1 MKYGIINNIIN
12 SLILYY
18 GKSPVVKSK
27 EISTF
32 IESVINLC
40 NIDDVY
46 SDKMYIKSGNIIIVP
61 LNKRDY
67 SVELIHVDGILQII
81 LFIPAVEIF
90 SDEQD
95 ISISY
100 EAKAICAIIKKVMEY
115 IDATK
120 SPIEDIVDD
129 WFCYLMVYK
138 YISTFFLE
146 KHVEETFN
154 QIIKEEKLNIEVGH
168 IQELAEQCE
177 MYKDNDKLVN
187 SFESKNVIIYL
198 NKIL

>member
-1 MKYGIINNIIN
+1 MKYGIIDNMIN

-32 IESVINLC
+32 VESIINLC
-40 NIDDVY
+40 NIDEVY
-46 SDKMYIKSGNIIIVP
+46 DDKMYIKSGNIIIVP
-61 LNKRDY
+61 LKKRDY
-67 SVELIHVDGILQII
+67 SVELIHVNDILQII
-81 LFIPAVEIF
+81 LFIPALEIF
-90 SDEQD
+90 LDDQD
-95 ISISY
+95 LSIAD
-100 EAKAICAIIKKVMEY
+100 EAKSICGIIKKVMEY
-115 IDATK
+115 VDATK

-129 WFCYLMVYK
+129 WFCYLMIYK
-138 YISTFFLE
+138 YVSTFFLE

-168 IQELAEQCE
+168 IQELAELCD
-177 MYKDNDKLVN
+177 MYSDNDKLVN
-187 SFESKNVIIYL
+187 SFESKNVITYL

>member
-1 MKYGIINNIIN
+1 
-12 SLILYY
+12 
-18 GKSPVVKSK
+18 
-27 EISTF
+27 
-32 IESVINLC
+32 
-40 NIDDVY
+40 
-46 SDKMYIKSGNIIIVP
+46 
-61 LNKRDY
+61 
-67 SVELIHVDGILQII
+67 
-81 LFIPAVEIF
+81 
-90 SDEQD
+90 
-95 ISISY
+95 
-100 EAKAICAIIKKVMEY
+100 MEY

-187 SFESKNVIIYL
+187 SFESKNVITYL